1 MFNKGVFIMIKGRCE
16 CNRVTYEVRGELKD
30 FCHCHCSICQRIH
43 GAAFVTWGG
52 IARDEFAFK
61 SGESNLKRYA
71 YSERADSVFCGEC
84 GSTVLVD
91 FKSEVDRLYI
101 ALGTVV
107 GDMKCPPGFH
117 QFVDS
122 KVPWYEICDD
132 LPQYDEWPDETQ

>member
-1 MFNKGVFIMIKGRCE
+1 MIKGRCE

-52 IARDEFAFK
+52 IARNEFTFK
-61 SGESNLKRYA
+61 SGESHLKRYA
-71 YSERADSVFCGEC
+71 FSERADSIFCGEC
-84 GSTVLVD
+84 GSTMLAD
-91 FKSEVDRLYI
+91 FKTEDDMLYI

-107 GDMKCPPGFH
+107 GDVKFPPGFH

-122 KVPWYEICDD
+122 KVPWYEIRDE
-132 LPQYDEWPDETQ
+132 LPQYDEWPVETQE

>member
-1 MFNKGVFIMIKGRCE
+1 MIKGRCE
-16 CNRVTYEVRGELKD
+16 CNSVNYEVSGELID

-61 SGESNLKRYA
+61 SGESHLKRYA
-71 YSERADSVFCGEC
+71 YSERADSIFCGEC
-84 GSTVLVD
+84 GSTMLVD
-91 FKSEVDRLYI
+91 FKTEDDMLYI

-107 GDMKCPPGFH
+107 GDVKCPPGFH

-122 KVPWYEICDD
+122 KVPWYDIRDD
-132 LPQYDEWPDETQ
+132 LPQYDEWPDGTQE